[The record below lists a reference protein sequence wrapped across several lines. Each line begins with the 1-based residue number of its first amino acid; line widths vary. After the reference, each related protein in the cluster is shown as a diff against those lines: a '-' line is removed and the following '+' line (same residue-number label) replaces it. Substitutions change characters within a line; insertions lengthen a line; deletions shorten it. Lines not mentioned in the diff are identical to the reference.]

1 VIQQVNECHDTHP
14 LFLKSMRIK
23 KLLSVMRKTGGVV
36 GSYVHALSVRSAVR
50 AVGVKGSTVDD
61 EGC

>member
-1 VIQQVNECHDTHP
+1 V
-14 LFLKSMRIK
+14 
-23 KLLSVMRKTGGVV
+23 RKTGGVG

-61 EGC
+61 EGY